1 MLRQLDGDFVNM
13 QWSQG
18 SHARKNES
26 LREARK
32 QEVKE
37 FLRERRIG
45 KKVNILAFKMEE
57 YRQKEQESNARRNL
71 RRLKLQ

>member
-13 QWSQG
+13 QWSQD

-32 QEVKE
+32 QEVKG